1 MKKILFFAL
10 ALVAGALAMTSC
22 DPNNPDNPG
31 DFKIEEYVGT
41 WHLDSMVADG
51 GTTIRPIDVQV
62 VNDTLLAIGTTP
74 EGEPQYYKW
83 SHADGKINA
92 PWIWSS
98 PLIYVDYTVVSY
110 NTTNVVL
117 RKEDNGTQLF
127 FTHQTAK

>member
-1 MKKILFFAL
+1 MKKIFIFAMAFVASVL
-10 ALVAGALAMTSC
+10 AFTSC
-22 DPNNPDNPG
+22 NPNDPSNPG

-51 GTTIRPIDVQV
+51 GTTVRPIDVQV
-62 VNDTLLAIGTTP
+62 LSDTLLAIGTNP